1 MSNVI
6 HVSPDAVLFEKLDR
20 DQFDSDTMARGGAAR
35 FSVVGAI
42 LKSQGAVVRDLK
54 NARHLKRYVIN
65 LNLAALV
72 FSSAYGAILGM
83 FEPGLQTAYAA
94 AKLPIVV
101 VGTGLLCT
109 PTFYVFN
116 SILGSRFT
124 FAQTLG
130 IVGLMVSSAT
140 LILVAFAP
148 IAGFFTMTTTGVP
161 FLSFLHGAIFLIAV
175 VFGMRTLQ
183 VARKYLNYSDA
194 TQTTIHGGFLGV
206 WLIIVIL
213 VALQMGYYLRP
224 FMEALPAHRFYAG
237 MRGLFLEALGTMF
250 SR

>member
-1 MSNVI
+1 MPNVI
-6 HVSPDAVLFEKLDR
+6 HVHSESVLFEKLDR
-20 DQFDSDTMARGGAAR
+20 DQFDSDAMARGGVAR
-35 FSVVGAI
+35 FSVVGAV
-42 LKSQGAVVRDLK
+42 LKSQGAVVRDLQ
-54 NARHLKRYVIN
+54 NARHLKRYVTN

-72 FSSAYGAILGM
+72 FSAAYGAVLGM
-83 FEPGLQTAYAA
+83 FAPGLQTAYAA
-94 AKLPIVV
+94 AKLPMVV

-140 LILVAFAP
+140 LILMAFAP
-148 IAGFFTMTTTGVP
+148 IAGFFTMTTSGVP
-161 FLSFLHGAIFLIAV
+161 FLTALHCAIFFIAL

-183 VARKYLNYSDA
+183 IARKYLNYTDA
-194 TQTTIHGGFLGV
+194 TQTPIHGGFLGV

-224 FMEALPAHRFYAG
+224 FLEPLPDHRFYTG
-237 MRGLFLEALGTMF
+237 ERGLFLDYLG
-250 SR
+250 SSQPR